1 METATNVTTPRKS
14 YKKPLLIVGAAAVLV
29 LGGLGT
35 AYAKL
40 DMFKSAKTIYL
51 QSEAESMLKFSDD
64 ISQAY
69 GKYEDYMKPYL
80 EKPVHSTTEL
90 SDINLDATIPDPQA
104 QKILDLLKDAKL
116 VMQSNIDEQK
126 HQQSGNVEVHLKDK
140 KLATLEYFMND
151 TLVGFRL
158 PEFYAKYGYVDLKDR
173 DALQQKLGQDLP
185 KRFVTYNDLY
195 NAISIKQDE
204 VKSVL
209 TPYATLYAN
218 SLKDSQVTLKKDV
231 AFSEEGF
238 QASTREVTV
247 SFTEEE
253 ARSLA
258 TQIVEK
264 AKADQKLFDMIYT
277 RYHNVS
283 TLMKDSGYEVE
294 EELSKEEFK
303 KNYDQGFD
311 DMLKDL
317 KDHTSTSKE
326 QLKMVVLIN
335 DDHQIVSRKLLF
347 TGESGNEEQVFWNNV
362 AYQNGTDS
370 YYRYTIFD
378 PEDAKNGEFSV
389 TYKASEKGSKT
400 TGTVG
405 VLFKDEAKNTLDF
418 KTNFETTKEDKKE
431 SGTYNFTLS
440 FQDEFEP
447 QPVSLSGSVAV
458 SETKTDSSVDSEGTV
473 KVNFDNPAPD
483 MPKGL
488 SFKLKSKAEF
498 GKPLEI
504 PAMSADNSINFATVT
519 DEQMMGIQ
527 QEVGIAA
534 EKFMQENAELV
545 QQFMMP

>member
-14 YKKPLLIVGAAAVLV
+14 YKKPLLIVGVAAVVV

-40 DMFKSAKTIYL
+40 DLFKSAKTIYL
-51 QSEAESMLKFSDD
+51 QSEAESMLKFSDNV
-64 ISQAY
+64 SQAY

-104 QKILDLLKDAKL
+104 QKVLDLLKDAKL
-116 VMQSNIDEQK
+116 VMQSNMDEQK

-140 KLATLEYFMND
+140 KLATLEYFMKD
-151 TLVGFRL
+151 SLVGFRL
-158 PEFYAKYGYVDLKDR
+158 PEFYSKYGYVDLKDR
-173 DALQQKLGQDLP
+173 EALQEKLGQELP
-185 KRFVTYNDLY
+185 KRFLTYNDLY
-195 NAISIKQDE
+195 SAVSIKQDE
-204 VKSVL
+204 VKSIL
-209 TPYATLYAN
+209 TPYALLYAN
-218 SLKDSQVTLKKDV
+218 SLKDSQVTINKD
-231 AFSEEGF
+231 ASFSEEGF
-238 QASTREVTV
+238 QASAREVTV

-253 ARSLA
+253 ARTLA
-258 TQIVEK
+258 TQLVEK
-264 AKADQKLFDMIYT
+264 AKADQKLFDLIYT

-311 DMLKDL
+311 DMLADL
-317 KDHTSTSKE
+317 KDNTSTSKE
-326 QLKMVVLIN
+326 QLKMVMLIDN
-335 DDHQIVSRKLLF
+335 DHQILSRKLLF
-347 TGESGNEEQVFWNNV
+347 TGEKGNEEQIFWNNV
-362 AYQNGTDS
+362 AYTNGGDS
-370 YYRYTIFD
+370 YYRYSMLN
-378 PEDAKNGEFSV
+378 PEDAKNSELSV
-389 TYKASEKGSKT
+389 TYKASEKSGKT

-405 VLFKDEAKNTLDF
+405 VMIKEEAKNTMDF

-440 FQDEFEP
+440 FQDEYQP
-447 QPVSLSGSVAV
+447 QPVSLSGNVAV
-458 SETKTDSSVDSEGTV
+458 TETKTDSSIDSEGTV
-473 KVNFDNPAPD
+473 KLTFDNPTPD

-527 QEVGIAA
+527 QEVGVAA
-534 EKFMQENAELV
+534 QKFMADNAELV